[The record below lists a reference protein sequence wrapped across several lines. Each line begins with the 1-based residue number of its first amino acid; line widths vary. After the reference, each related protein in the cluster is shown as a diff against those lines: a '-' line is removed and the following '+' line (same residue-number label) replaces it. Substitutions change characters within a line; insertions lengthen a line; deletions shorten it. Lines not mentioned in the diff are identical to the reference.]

1 MPAPLAV
8 PLVVKGA
15 ALAGKLIPTLG
26 KILGIAKTGK
36 VLGPAAVSAGLQV
49 LGGRDPVDIVK
60 DTALDIG
67 LSATGIG
74 VLGKLGRLQK
84 VGSPLRK
91 TLLSKG
97 AKEAVT
103 YGTSIVGVPLVGG
116 AIDTVAGGLA
126 SAVGLGGGDIEQNPG
141 TLNPANLGMTTVPQ
155 ASAVNA
161 QLVPGGNPASDTI
174 IGSYQ
179 RQLMDDLI
187 SKAYSGGLVGSMSPT
202 QLDLGGGYSNEQV
215 ISGFGGFT

>member
-26 KILGIAKTGK
+26 KILSIAKTGK
-36 VLGPAAVSAGLQV
+36 VMGPAAVSAGLQV

-161 QLVPGGNPASDTI
+161 QLVPGGNPASSTI

-187 SKAYSGGLVGSMSPT
+187 SKAYSGGLVGTMTPP
-202 QLDLGGGYSNEQV
+202 QLDLGGGFSNNQV
-215 ISGFGGFT
+215 AADFGGFD

>member
-8 PLVVKGA
+8 PLVVKGT

-26 KILGIAKTGK
+26 KILSIAKTGK
-36 VLGPAAVSAGLQV
+36 VMGPAAVSAGLQV

-141 TLNPANLGMTTVPQ
+141 TLNPGNLGMTTVPQ

-161 QLVPGGNPASDTI
+161 QLVPGGNPASSTI

-187 SKAYSGGLVGSMSPT
+187 SKAYSGGLVGSMSPP
-202 QLDLGGGYSNEQV
+202 QLDLGGGFSNNQV
-215 ISGFGGFT
+215 AADFGGFD